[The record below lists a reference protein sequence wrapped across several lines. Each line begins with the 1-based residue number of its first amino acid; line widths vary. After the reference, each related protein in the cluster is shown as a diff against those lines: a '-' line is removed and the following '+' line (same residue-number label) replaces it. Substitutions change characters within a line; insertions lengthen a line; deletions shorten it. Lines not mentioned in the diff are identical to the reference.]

1 MADQGSEGLLSPFLR
16 KQRITAVKPYLTGRV
31 LDVGCG
37 AGVLAE
43 WVDPQDY
50 LGVDIDG
57 VSLDKARNANP
68 SHRFSTTLPAAGE
81 KFDTITA
88 LAVIEHVKSP
98 VDFLVMLSAYLEESP
113 DSKIVCTTPHLLLGW
128 AHTAG
133 AKLGLFSR
141 HANEEH
147 EILFDRNKLN
157 AVAESAGLEL
167 VLYKRFLLG
176 VNQLA
181 IFRCIRAPFIK
192 VA

>member
-68 SHRFSTTLPAAGE
+68 LHRFSTTLPAAGE

-98 VDFLVMLSAYLEESP
+98 VDFLVMLSACLEESP

-147 EILFDRNKLN
+147 EILFDKKKLIS
-157 AVAESAGLEL
+157 VALTAGLKL

-181 IFRCIRAPFIK
+181 IFGRQ
-192 VA
+192 